1 MDDMDNNQILTLLI
15 DLKSLVA
22 GIAAKLETTCEQ
34 QAKTNEIV
42 LAHEQRIAKLEAD
55 GGSTAMWPSLMQL
68 ALKAVIV
75 VGMACAGLAGVGA
88 YLKGLVQ

>member
-1 MDDMDNNQILTLLI
+1 M
-15 DLKSLVA
+15 
-22 GIAAKLETTCEQ
+22 
-34 QAKTNEIV
+34 
-42 LAHEQRIAKLEAD
+42 LAHEQRITKLEAD

-88 YLKGLVQ
+88 YLKGLAQ

>member
-1 MDDMDNNQILTLLI
+1 M
-15 DLKSLVA
+15 
-22 GIAAKLETTCEQ
+22 
-34 QAKTNEIV
+34 
-42 LAHEQRIAKLEAD
+42 LAHEQRITKLEAD